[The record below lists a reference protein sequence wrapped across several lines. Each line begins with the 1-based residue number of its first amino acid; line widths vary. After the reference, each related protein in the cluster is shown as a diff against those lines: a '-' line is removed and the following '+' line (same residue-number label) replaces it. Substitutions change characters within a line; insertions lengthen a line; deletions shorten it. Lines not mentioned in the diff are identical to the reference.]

1 MGRSKTS
8 DHPFSFLN
16 ELITTELTKIPSLEC
31 RRAGLGRDR
40 LSVFLPE
47 HRNQLCQ
54 LTRLLDQHLY
64 KCLRT
69 VYDPIPRNTIASM
82 RENYSEQLPKTMR
95 FKSSHL
101 TKASK
106 AGRIANFLGILDIL
120 NSEKLR
126 LFGEGV
132 TGKRLQREPGCQVIC
147 YESGDFSG
155 PHNDHHPE
163 QSNLRR
169 GYVDVH
175 IMLSEPTVLSQ
186 LLIYERQ
193 RGLLNEVREVGRG
206 LAIAVYQLPF
216 WHYTTPLIASA
227 DAGQARR
234 WLFIASY
241 AVDRRALR
249 SASIESKK
257 PDVGV
262 P

>member
-1 MGRSKTS
+1 MDRSRRL
-8 DHPFSFLN
+8 DHSFSLLG
-16 ELITTELTKIPSLEC
+16 ELVATELAKIPNLEC
-31 RRAGLGRDR
+31 SRADLAREK

-47 HRNQLCQ
+47 PCKQLCH
-54 LTRLLDQHLY
+54 LTGLLDQHLY
-64 KCLRT
+64 ECLRT
-69 VYDPIPRNTIASM
+69 VYDPIPRSTIASM
-82 RENYSEQLPKTMR
+82 RENYGEQLPKTMR

-106 AGRIANFLGILDIL
+106 AGRVANFLGILDIL

-163 QSNLRR
+163 QGNLRR

-186 LLIYERQ
+186 LLVYEKQ

-216 WHYTTPLIASA
+216 WHYTTPLMARP

-249 SASIESKK
+249 SASIESRK
-257 PDVGV
+257 PAFCV